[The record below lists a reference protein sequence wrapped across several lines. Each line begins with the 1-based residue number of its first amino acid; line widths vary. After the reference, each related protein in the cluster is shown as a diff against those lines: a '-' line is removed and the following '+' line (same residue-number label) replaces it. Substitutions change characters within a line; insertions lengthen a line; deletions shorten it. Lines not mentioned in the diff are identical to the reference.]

1 MKRWKLRKVG
11 SILEVQIY
19 LPRPGNLRN
28 LVFLFLQILI
38 MLRCRGNKVVTD
50 RATKKPKIVI
60 RNWECGIVCSAEK
73 LGFGSDSWNVLKRF
87 MFVDGAAPINTNSED
102 AGTSTSPEGPR
113 NRNAFKRSSPRAS
126 KTCVPGSTTIFD
138 VLEISSIKYFDMV
151 AARPPPRTSMVT
163 FRA

>member
-1 MKRWKLRKVG
+1 MRWKLRKVG

-19 LPRPGNLRN
+19 LPRHGNLRN

-87 MFVDGAAPINTNSED
+87 MFVDGAAPVVQVGKPWILAESGE
-102 AGTSTSPEGPR
+102 
-113 NRNAFKRSSPRAS
+113 
-126 KTCVPGSTTIFD
+126 
-138 VLEISSIKYFDMV
+138 
-151 AARPPPRTSMVT
+151 
-163 FRA
+163 